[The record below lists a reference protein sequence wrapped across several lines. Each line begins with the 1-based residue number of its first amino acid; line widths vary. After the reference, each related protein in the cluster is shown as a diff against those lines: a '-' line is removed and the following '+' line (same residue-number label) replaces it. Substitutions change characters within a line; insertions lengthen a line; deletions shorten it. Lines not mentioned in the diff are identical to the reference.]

1 MAASNRRHLIRLQI
15 GRLQIGI
22 VRHRNW
28 VQTGRI
34 DPDLQEHTMTDRPT
48 RRGLAAAAT
57 VLPAT
62 FFIGSAQAQSTAEST
77 LDRVTRTKQL
87 RMAVVSGSPPYFKKD
102 LATGAWTGAA
112 VEMAKSIAAI
122 WSAEVVYVESTF
134 GNSVLDVQS
143 NKIDIAFAL
152 NPTPQR
158 ALAIGFTRPYIVAPF
173 GCIAKQ
179 GFTPKTWGDLNKPD
193 VRIAFDLGSLHETC
207 ARRFAPKAQ
216 LTGFKGIDD
225 CILAL
230 QSGRVDAE
238 VLAATIGLSTVGK
251 NPSLGPYHLLNTP
264 IVSLPSCYGV
274 QREPDTRFVEVVN
287 AWIDFNRGIGTIR
300 DQMIAGL
307 ALNGVTPEQVPA
319 ELSF

>member
-1 MAASNRRHLIRLQI
+1 LA
-15 GRLQIGI
+15 
-22 VRHRNW
+22 
-28 VQTGRI
+28 T
-34 DPDLQEHTMTDRPT
+34 
-48 RRGLAAAAT
+48 AAA
-57 VLPAT
+57 VLPAS
-62 FFIGSAQAQSTAEST
+62 FFIGSAQAQGVAEST

-102 LATGAWTGAA
+102 VVTGAWTGAA

-173 GCIAKQ
+173 GCIAKS
-179 GFTPKTWGDLNKPD
+179 GFTPNTWGDLNKPD

-216 LTGFKGIDD
+216 LTGFKSIDD

-251 NPSLGPYHLLNTP
+251 NPSLGPFHLLNTP

-307 ALNGVTPEQVPA
+307 GLNGVTPEQVPA

>member
-1 MAASNRRHLIRLQI
+1 
-15 GRLQIGI
+15 
-22 VRHRNW
+22 
-28 VQTGRI
+28 
-34 DPDLQEHTMTDRPT
+34 MTQRTT
-48 RRGLAAAAT
+48 RRGLAGGLAAGAAA
-57 VLPAT
+57 LPAS
-62 FFIGSAQAQSTAEST
+62 FFIGTARAETQPEST

-87 RMAVVSGSPPYFKKD
+87 RMGVVSGSPPYFKKD
-102 LATGAWTGAA
+102 IATGQWSGAS
-112 VEMAKSIAAI
+112 VEMAKGIAAV
-122 WSAEVVYVESTF
+122 WGAEVVYVETTF

-179 GFTPKTWGDLNKPD
+179 GFAPKTWGDLNNPNVK
-193 VRIAFDLGSLHETC
+193 IAFDLGSLHETC
-207 ARRFAPKAQ
+207 ARRFTPKAQ
-216 LTGFKGIDD
+216 LIGFKSIDD
-225 CILAL
+225 CVLAL

-238 VLAATIGLSTVGK
+238 ILAATIGLSTVGK

-264 IVSLPSCYGV
+264 TVSLPSCFGV

-300 DQMIAGL
+300 DMMIAGL
-307 ALNGVTPEQVPA
+307 GLNGVTPEQVPA

>member
-1 MAASNRRHLIRLQI
+1 
-15 GRLQIGI
+15 
-22 VRHRNW
+22 
-28 VQTGRI
+28 
-34 DPDLQEHTMTDRPT
+34 
-48 RRGLAAAAT
+48 
-57 VLPAT
+57 
-62 FFIGSAQAQSTAEST
+62 
-77 LDRVTRTKQL
+77 
-87 RMAVVSGSPPYFKKD
+87 
-102 LATGAWTGAA
+102 
-112 VEMAKSIAAI
+112 MAKGIAGV
-122 WSAEVVYVESTF
+122 WNAEVVFIESTF
-134 GNSVLDVQS
+134 GNSVLDLQS

-173 GCIAKQ
+173 GCLARA
-179 GFTPKTWGDLNKPD
+179 GFAPTTWGDLNKPD

-216 LTGFKGIDD
+216 LTGYKSIDE

-238 VLAATIGLSTVGK
+238 VIAATIGLSTVGK

-264 IVSLPSCYGV
+264 TVSLPSCYGI
-274 QREPDTRFVEVVN
+274 QREPDTRFAEVVN

-300 DQMIAGL
+300 EQMIAGL

>member
-1 MAASNRRHLIRLQI
+1 M
-15 GRLQIGI
+15 
-22 VRHRNW
+22 VY
-28 VQTGRI
+28 
-34 DPDLQEHTMTDRPT
+34 RPT
-48 RRGLAAAAT
+48 RRGLAAGAA
-57 VLPAT
+57 VLPAG
-62 FFIGSAQAQSTAEST
+62 FLISTAKADTSAEST
-77 LDRVTRTKQL
+77 FERVSKSKQL

-102 LATGAWTGAA
+102 LASGQWAGAA
-112 VEMAKSIAAI
+112 VEMAKSIASI

-173 GCIAKQ
+173 GCLAKQ
-179 GFTPKTWGDLNKPD
+179 AFQPKTWADLNKPD
-193 VRIAFDLGSLHETC
+193 IRIVFDLGSLHETC

-216 LTGFKGIDD
+216 LTGYKSIDE

-230 QSGRVDAE
+230 QSGRADAE

-251 NPSLGPYHLLNTP
+251 NPSLGPYHLLSTP
-264 IVSLPSCYGV
+264 TVSLPSCYGV

-300 DQMIAGL
+300 DQMITGL
-307 ALNGVTPEQVPA
+307 GLNGVTPEQVPA

>member
-1 MAASNRRHLIRLQI
+1 
-15 GRLQIGI
+15 
-22 VRHRNW
+22 
-28 VQTGRI
+28 
-34 DPDLQEHTMTDRPT
+34 MTFRPT
-48 RRGLAAAAT
+48 RRGLAAGAA
-57 VLPAT
+57 VLPAGL
-62 FFIGSAQAQSTAEST
+62 FINAAHADSGTEST
-77 LDRVTRTKQL
+77 FERVNRTKQL

-102 LATGAWTGAA
+102 IATGAWAGAA

-122 WSAEVVYVESTF
+122 WSAEVVYIESTF

-173 GCIAKQ
+173 GCLAKQ
-179 GFTPKTWGDLNKPD
+179 GFDPKTWGDLNKPD
-193 VRIAFDLGSLHETC
+193 IRIVFDLGSLHETC

-216 LTGFKGIDD
+216 LTGYKTIDD

-230 QSGRVDAE
+230 QAGRADAQ
-238 VLAATIGLSTVGK
+238 VLAATVGLGTVGK

-300 DQMIAGL
+300 EQMIGGL

>member
-1 MAASNRRHLIRLQI
+1 
-15 GRLQIGI
+15 
-22 VRHRNW
+22 
-28 VQTGRI
+28 
-34 DPDLQEHTMTDRPT
+34 MTYSPT
-48 RRGLAAAAT
+48 RRGLTAGAAA
-57 VLPAT
+57 LPAG
-62 FFIGSAQAQSTAEST
+62 FFIKTALADTSAQSTFERISKN
-77 LDRVTRTKQL
+77 KQL

-102 LATGAWTGAA
+102 LASGEWAGAA

-158 ALAIGFTRPYIVAPF
+158 ALSIGFTRPYIVAPF
-173 GCIAKQ
+173 GCLARQ
-179 GFTPKTWGDLNKPD
+179 GFEPKTWADLNKPD
-193 VRIAFDLGSLHETC
+193 IRIVFDLGSLHETC

-216 LTGFKGIDD
+216 LTGYKSIDE

-230 QSGRVDAE
+230 QAGRADAE

-251 NPSLGPYHLLNTP
+251 NATLGPYHLLNTP
-264 IVSLPSCYGV
+264 TVSLPSCYGV

-300 DQMIAGL
+300 EQMIAGL
-307 ALNGVTPEQVPA
+307 GLNGVTPDQVPA

>member
-1 MAASNRRHLIRLQI
+1 
-15 GRLQIGI
+15 
-22 VRHRNW
+22 
-28 VQTGRI
+28 
-34 DPDLQEHTMTDRPT
+34 MTYRPT
-48 RRGLAAAAT
+48 RRGLAAGAAA
-57 VLPAT
+57 LPAT
-62 FFIGSAQAQSTAEST
+62 FFIGTAQAQSSSEST

-102 LATGAWTGAA
+102 VATGVWTGAA

-122 WSAEVVYVESTF
+122 WSAEVVFVESTF

-173 GCIAKQ
+173 GCIAKP
-179 GFTPKTWGDLNKPD
+179 GFDPKTWGDLNKPD
-193 VRIAFDLGSLHETC
+193 IRVAFDLGSLHDTC
-207 ARRFAPKAQ
+207 AHRFTPKAQ
-216 LTGFKGIDD
+216 LTGFKSIDD
-225 CILAL
+225 CVLAL

-238 VLAATIGLSTVGK
+238 ILAATIGLSTVGK
-251 NPSLGPYHLLNTP
+251 NPSLGPYHLLSTP
-264 IVSLPSCYGV
+264 TVSLPSCYGI

-300 DQMIAGL
+300 EQMIAGL

>member
-1 MAASNRRHLIRLQI
+1 
-15 GRLQIGI
+15 
-22 VRHRNW
+22 
-28 VQTGRI
+28 
-34 DPDLQEHTMTDRPT
+34 MTFRPT
-48 RRGLAAAAT
+48 RRGLAAGAA
-57 VLPAT
+57 VLPAGLFMNAAHADSGT
-62 FFIGSAQAQSTAEST
+62 EST
-77 LDRVTRTKQL
+77 FERVNRTKQL

-102 LATGAWTGAA
+102 LATGVWAGAA

-158 ALAIGFTRPYIVAPF
+158 ALAIGFSRPYIVAPF
-173 GCIAKQ
+173 GCLAKP
-179 GFTPKTWGDLNKPD
+179 GFDPKTWGDLNKPD
-193 VRIAFDLGSLHETC
+193 VRIVFDLGSLHETC

-216 LTGFKGIDD
+216 LTGYKTIDD

-230 QSGRVDAE
+230 QSGRADAQ
-238 VLAATIGLSTVGK
+238 VLAATVGLGTVGK

-300 DQMIAGL
+300 DQMIGGL

>member
-1 MAASNRRHLIRLQI
+1 MVYH
-15 GRLQIGI
+15 
-22 VRHRNW
+22 
-28 VQTGRI
+28 
-34 DPDLQEHTMTDRPT
+34 PT
-48 RRGLAAAAT
+48 RRGLAAGAAA
-57 VLPAT
+57 LPAG
-62 FFIGSAQAQSTAEST
+62 FFINTAKADTSTEST
-77 LDRVTRTKQL
+77 IERVSKNKQL

-102 LATGAWTGAA
+102 LATGQWAGAA

-122 WSAEVVYVESTF
+122 WSAEVAYVESTF

-143 NKIDIAFAL
+143 NKIDIGFAL

-173 GCIAKQ
+173 GCLAKQ
-179 GFTPKTWGDLNKPD
+179 GFDPKTWSDLNKPD
-193 VRIAFDLGSLHETC
+193 TRVVFDLGSLHETC

-216 LTGFKGIDD
+216 LTGYKSIDE

-230 QSGRVDAE
+230 QSGRADAE
-238 VLAATIGLSTVGK
+238 VLAASIGLSTVGK
-251 NPSLGPYHLLNTP
+251 NASLGPYHLLNTP
-264 IVSLPSCYGV
+264 TVSLPSCYGV

-300 DQMIAGL
+300 DQMITGL
-307 ALNGVTPEQVPA
+307 GLNGVSPEQVPK